1 MRLRV
6 GITTEGYRADRA
18 TLEQLADAVARVPIE
33 VRGPGAVRLRVAAV
47 RVDPT
52 PSSAGALILT
62 LEERP

>member
-6 GITTEGYRADRA
+6 SVTTEGYRADRA
-18 TLEQLADAVARVPIE
+18 TLEQLAEAVSRARIE
-33 VRGPGAVRLRVAAV
+33 VRGPGAVRLQVAGV

-62 LEERP
+62 LEERT